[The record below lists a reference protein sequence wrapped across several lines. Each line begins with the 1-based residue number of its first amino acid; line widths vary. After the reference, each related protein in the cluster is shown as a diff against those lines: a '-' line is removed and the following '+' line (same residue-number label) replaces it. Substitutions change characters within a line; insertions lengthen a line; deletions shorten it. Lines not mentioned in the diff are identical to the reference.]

1 MNIPKFKF
9 DKEFQKK
16 VKELY
21 PDALEWQLV
30 GVLVNDQRVF
40 TLSYDSK
47 ILSGLFEIF
56 CEPIVSE
63 IARQNNLKLEKSK
76 QNQYPDFTLFKDI
89 DDKNKIA
96 IEVKSTYRQYKKDGS
111 LKPFGF
117 TLGSY
122 RSFLRDPLG
131 KRGIL
136 YPYEDYGE
144 HWIIGFLYT
153 RNPSC
158 RNVEIKQI
166 IDAAN
171 LESPFTDIEYF
182 VQEKYKI
189 AGKRAGS
196 GNTTNIGSIKSYS
209 INDFQEGKGPFKTHK
224 DFEDYWRSF

>member
-1 MNIPKFKF
+1 MDFINSFKH
-9 DKEFQKK
+9 K
-16 VKELY
+16 VSELY
-21 PDALEWQLV
+21 PGKLDWQLV

-56 CEPIVSE
+56 CEPIVRE
-63 IARQNNLKLEKSK
+63 IAKQYDLSIEKSK
-76 QNQYPDFTLFKDI
+76 QNQYPDFTLLKNKEDR
-89 DDKNKIA
+89 NKIA

-136 YPYEDYGE
+136 YPYMEYSQ

-153 RNPSC
+153 RNPNC
-158 RNVEIKQI
+158 KNVEIKQI

-171 LESPFTDIEYF
+171 LESPFTNIEYF

-189 AGKRAGS
+189 AGLRAGS
-196 GNTTNIGSIKSYS
+196 GNTTNIGSIKSCE
-209 INDFQEGKGPFKTHK
+209 IADFQEGNGPFQSHE
-224 DFEDYWRSF
+224 DFEAYWRNY